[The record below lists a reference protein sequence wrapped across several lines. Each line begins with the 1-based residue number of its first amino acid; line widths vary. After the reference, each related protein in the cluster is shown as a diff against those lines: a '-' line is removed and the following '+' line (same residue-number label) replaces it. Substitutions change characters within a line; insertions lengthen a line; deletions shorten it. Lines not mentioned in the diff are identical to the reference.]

1 MTTKAKISKIISNE
15 LEIPHKIS
23 LKFLDSF
30 LNSLKLHSLNK
41 IVKLSG
47 FGTFM
52 IHKSPQRIGRNPKT
66 KESYIINP
74 RNKIIYKPSQK
85 IKEILN

>member
-30 LNSLKLHSLNK
+30 LDSLKSHSLNK

-66 KESYIINP
+66 KESYIIKP

>member
-1 MTTKAKISKIISNE
+1 VTTKAKISKIISNE

-30 LNSLKLHSLNK
+30 LDSLKSHSLNK

-66 KESYIINP
+66 KESYIIKP